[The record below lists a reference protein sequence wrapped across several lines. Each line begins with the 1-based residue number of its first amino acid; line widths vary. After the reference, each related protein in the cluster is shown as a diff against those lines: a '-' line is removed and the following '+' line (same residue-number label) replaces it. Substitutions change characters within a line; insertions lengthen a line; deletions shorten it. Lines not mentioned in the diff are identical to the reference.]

1 MASRLPPDL
10 LARLAELAPADALD
24 LLRIYDLFDGD
35 TAGTLARMALAE
47 AEAEPALALRWLEIA
62 DALNAATGADPSVQA
77 TILYAQARQQTMAG
91 DLAAAE
97 NSLHAARVRWQTL
110 AIAPAWHAAGWGLP
124 RSSPHRAAM
133 RRPKQPSARRLLSW
147 KRATMPRTNPARLG
161 AYQNL
166 ATLLTYQERHGE
178 AIEVNRRVRT
188 ALTDLIE
195 VAGDEDERLA
205 LLQRAA
211 AWRRP
216 SPCP

>member
-24 LLRIYDLFDGD
+24 LLRSHDLFDGD
-35 TAGTLARMALAE
+35 TAGTLARTALAE

-77 TILYAQARQQTMAG
+77 TILYAQARRQTMAG

-97 NSLHAARVRWQTL
+97 VSLRAARVRWQTL
-110 AIAPAWHAAGWGLP
+110 GDRASLARSGLGLTQILATQGRYAEAETTIRASIALLEEGDDAA
-124 RSSPHRAAM
+124 
-133 RRPKQPSARRLLSW
+133 
-147 KRATMPRTNPARLG
+147 TNPARLG

-178 AIEVNRRVRT
+178 AIEVNRRVRSG
-188 ALTDLIE
+188 AQ
-195 VAGDEDERLA
+195 RLD
-205 LLQRAA
+205 RGC
-211 AWRRP
+211 R
-216 SPCP
+216 